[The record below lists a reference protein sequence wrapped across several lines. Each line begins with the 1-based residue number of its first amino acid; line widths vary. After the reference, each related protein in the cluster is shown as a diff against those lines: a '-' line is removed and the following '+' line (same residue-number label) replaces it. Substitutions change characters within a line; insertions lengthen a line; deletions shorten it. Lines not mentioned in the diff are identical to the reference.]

1 MGNAAREG
9 PGETRPRTEQAAEDR
24 RRLELRS
31 LAAPGAAAGSD
42 DARSTGG
49 ASTHP
54 REPLPAHAEGL
65 PSLPPSYHAA
75 LDEGLAACGLTL
87 DPPVRQAI
95 DDHVRLLLA
104 WNASINL
111 TAVREPEP
119 IARQHI
125 LDSLAAVPLL
135 HELGATSL
143 LDLGSGG
150 GYPGLPLA
158 LATPAMALLVES
170 IGKKAR
176 FLETVVTDLAAES
189 SIGVANARAETLA
202 ADPNHREQWPI
213 VTARA
218 VAPLA
223 ELVELAWPLLTVGGH
238 LVAWKRLP
246 VDLEVEAGLRAITGL
261 EGRVPADPRFEIRA
275 MPGEIPGLGDHV
287 LIVAAKRRSTPAPYP
302 RAPAGRKRQPW

>member
-9 PGETRPRTEQAAEDR
+9 PGETRPRTDQAAEDR

-49 ASTHP
+49 ASPHP
-54 REPLPAHAEGL
+54 REPLPAHAED
-65 PSLPPSYHAA
+65 LPPLPRPYHTA
-75 LDEGLAACGLTL
+75 LDEGLASCGLTL
-87 DPPVRQAI
+87 DPPVRRAI
-95 DDHVRLLLA
+95 DDHVRLLIA

-111 TAVREPEP
+111 TAVREPER
-119 IARQHI
+119 IARQHV

-135 HELGATSL
+135 RELGAARL

-158 LATPAMALLVES
+158 LATPVTALLVES

-176 FLETVVTDLAAES
+176 FLQTVVSDLAADS
-189 SIGVANARAETLA
+189 SVGVASARAEMLA
-202 ADPNHREQWPI
+202 ADPSHRERWSI

-218 VAPLA
+218 IAPLA
-223 ELVELAWPLLTVGGH
+223 ELVELAWPLLAVGGH

-246 VDLEVEAGLRAITGL
+246 VDLEVEAGLRAIAGL
-261 EGRVPADPRFEIRA
+261 EGRVPAEPRFEIRA
-275 MPGEIPGLGDHV
+275 TPGEIPGLGDHV
-287 LIVAAKRRSTPAPYP
+287 LVVAAKRRPTPAPYP